1 MIELYGLKEG
11 GLQINNIDEIPDI
24 DTANGSLIYV
34 KVINL
39 NSTELDTISELFQ
52 LNLEPLNNIQD
63 IEISSHYVDIG
74 DQLSLNL
81 SIPIYSNETTIEE
94 QNIHL
99 IIKNEIVFLFMPQ
112 KIDATIAQLTKFRH
126 SVSSLEFQSHLEYLA
141 FQIGVISDYYADI
154 VESISFKIKNVYLD
168 LMKSDRITDKSLD
181 LLTQYNFSNFLLRES
196 VSEFQRINIL
206 LRKKYIENKEVC
218 DRLEL
223 EIEDL
228 SVVSEHI
235 QYNFERI
242 SDLKTNINSKIE
254 LEQNK
259 IFKILTMITV
269 CVSLP
274 TLIAGIYG
282 MNFMNMP
289 ELTYSY
295 SYPIVLIA
303 IVLSFVLPLL
313 YFKKKKWF

>member
-1 MIELYGLKEG
+1 MIELYGLTEG
-11 GLQINNIDEIPDI
+11 IRQINKLDEVSEI
-24 DTANGSLIYV
+24 ALNHLIYV
-34 KVINL
+34 KIIDPNPD
-39 NSTELDTISELFQ
+39 ELDKISSLFE

-63 IEISSHYVDIG
+63 IEISSHYVDINN
-74 DQLSLNL
+74 QLSLNL

-94 QNIHL
+94 QSIHI
-99 IIKNEIVFLFMPQ
+99 IIKNNTVFLFMPK
-112 KIDATIAQLTKFRH
+112 KIDLTIVQLTKFRH
-126 SVSSLEFQSHLEYLA
+126 NIKALEFESHLEFLA

-154 VESISFKIKNVYLD
+154 VESISFKIRNIYLS
-168 LMKSDRITDKSLD
+168 LMQSDRITDKSLD

-196 VSEFQRINIL
+196 VSEFQRINLL
-206 LRKKYIENKEVC
+206 LRKKYIDKKEIC

-242 SDLKTNINSKIE
+242 SDLKVNINSKIE

-282 MNFMNMP
+282 MNFKHMP
-289 ELTYSY
+289 ELAYNY

-303 IVLSFVLPLL
+303 IILSFVFPLL
-313 YFKKKKWF
+313 YFKNKKWF

>member
-1 MIELYGLKEG
+1 MIELYGLKKG
-11 GLQINNIDEIPDI
+11 ILQINSLDEVPDI
-24 DTANGSLIYV
+24 AIDSLIYV
-34 KVINL
+34 KAINL
-39 NSTELDTISELFQ
+39 NSTELDEISELFQ

-63 IEISSHYVDIG
+63 IEISSHYVDIS

-112 KIDATIAQLTKFRH
+112 KIDTTIAQLTKFRH
-126 SVSSLEFQSHLEYLA
+126 SVNSLEFQSHLEYLA